1 MRILFLCNK
10 SPWPAH
16 EGGPMAMN
24 SIISGLAAQ
33 GHYVKVLAVV
43 SDKFMVS
50 PEDVPEDFKRLTNI
64 EFEYIDLSI
73 RPIDAFLNLFTRQ
86 SYHVQRFI
94 SNGFNRKLAEILKA
108 EAFDVVQL
116 ETLFMTP
123 YVGLIRQYSKAVVV
137 LRAHNIEHLIWKR
150 MAAVAPNPI
159 KKFYLGHLA
168 RTLERYERDAAIL
181 FDGIAAIT
189 PADAAFFAKL
199 SAKPVIDL
207 PFGID
212 PDEWVLGSEEQA
224 WPGLYHIGSMNWMPN
239 EEGVRWF
246 LDAVW
251 PLLRSGHPDLTI
263 SLAGR
268 FMPAWLTNTHMPGV
282 EVLGEVPDARQFA
295 REQSIAVVPLLS
307 GSGIRIKIIEAMA
320 LGKAVVT
327 TTIGSEGIRCE
338 HMKNI
343 FIADTA
349 ADFAAAVSFCLE
361 NPEKTKETGRAARK
375 LIEEHYSRNMLNNR
389 LLDFYNQLKEN
400 KNQNQ
405 T

>member
-50 PEDVPEDFKRLTNI
+50 PEEVPEDYKRLTNI

-73 RPIDAFLNLFTRQ
+73 RPIDAFINLFTRQ

-94 SNGFNRKLAEILKA
+94 SNGFNRKLIEILKA

-123 YVGLIRQYSKAVVV
+123 YVGLIRQYSEAVVV

-150 MAAVAPNPI
+150 MAAVTRNPFR
-159 KKFYLGHLA
+159 KFYLGHLA
-168 RTLERYERDAAIL
+168 RTLERYERGAAIL

-212 PDEWVLGSEEQA
+212 PDEWVVGSGEPT

-246 LDAVW
+246 LDDVW
-251 PLLRSGHPDLTI
+251 PLLRSGYPDLTI

-268 FMPAWLTNTHMPGV
+268 FMPSWLTNTSIPGV

-327 TTIGSEGIRCE
+327 TSIGAEGIRCE
-338 HMKNI
+338 HMKNV

-349 ADFAAAVSFCLE
+349 SDFAATVSFCLE

-375 LIEEHYSRNMLNNR
+375 LIETHYSRNMLNNR